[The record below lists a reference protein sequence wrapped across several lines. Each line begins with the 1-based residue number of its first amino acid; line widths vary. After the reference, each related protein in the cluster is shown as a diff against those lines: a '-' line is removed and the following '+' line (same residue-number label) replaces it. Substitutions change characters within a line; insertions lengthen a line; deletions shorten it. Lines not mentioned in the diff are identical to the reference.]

1 MPRSKTNFEFERS
14 EKMKVVIVDYGSQ
27 YTQLIARV
35 IRELGYYSQV
45 VQYDEPLD
53 TDEVG
58 AVIFSG
64 GPESVYEENSPGL
77 PEWFERYNGKVLGI
91 CYGMQLV
98 VHALGGAVEQGKTAE
113 YGRTELEIIKDDD
126 IFSGIEKHLTVWMSH
141 GDHVKKLPKTFKTIA
156 KSKDGIIA
164 AATDEKKFW
173 LLQFHPEVRHTSYG
187 REIIENFLS
196 RVCKLVPNWS
206 LEDFIKQKIN
216 ELREHLSGKKVVAAL
231 SGGVDS
237 SVACVLVHRAIGE
250 NLLNVFV
257 DHGLLRKNEEEEVP
271 RIFRQV
277 LGLNLLKIDARKV
290 FLEKLR
296 GIVDPEKKR
305 KIIGEQFIRVFE
317 KEAKRYGAT
326 HLVQGTIYSD
336 VIESA
341 KSGKKTAA
349 IKSHHNVGGLPQR
362 MDLEIVEP
370 LKNLFKDE
378 VRIVGEML
386 GIPRS
391 IIHRQPFPGPGLGVR
406 IVGEITEEK
415 LEILK
420 EADDVFIQVLK
431 ETGWYEKTWQ
441 AFSVIL
447 PVRSV
452 GVRGDKRAYDYVLAL
467 RSVDS
472 VEGMT
477 ADWSRL
483 PHEILDLASRRI
495 LNRVKGIGRVVYD
508 ISSKPPATIEWE

>member
-1 MPRSKTNFEFERS
+1 ML
-14 EKMKVVIVDYGSQ
+14 MKVIVVDYGSQ

-35 IRELGYYSQV
+35 VRELGYYSQV
-45 VQYDEPLD
+45 VQYDED
-53 TDEVG
+53 VDVSQIG
-58 AVIFSG
+58 AVILSG
-64 GPESVYEENSPGL
+64 GPASVYEKDAPKL
-77 PEWFERYNGKVLGI
+77 PKWFDKYDGKVLGI

-98 VHALGGAVEQGKTAE
+98 SHELGGVVEPGKVAE
-113 YGRTELEIIKDDD
+113 YGRTQIDIVSEDL
-126 IFSGIEKHLTVWMSH
+126 IFSGIENQQTVWMSH
-141 GDHVKKLPKTFKTIA
+141 GDHVSKLPKNFRITA

-164 AATDEKKFW
+164 AATDDRRFW
-173 LLQFHPEVRHTSYG
+173 LLQFHPEVRHTVGG
-187 REIIENFLS
+187 RDIIGNFLS
-196 RVCKLVPNWS
+196 KICGLSPNWN
-206 LEDFIKQKIN
+206 LEDFVKQKID
-216 ELREHLSGKKVVAAL
+216 ELKKELSGKKVIAAL

-257 DHGLLRKNEEEEVP
+257 DHGLLRKNEENEVP
-271 RIFRQV
+271 RVFKQM
-277 LGLNLLKIDARKV
+277 LGLNLVKIDARDL

-296 GIVDPEKKR
+296 GVTDPETKR

-317 KEAKRYGAT
+317 KQAKDYGAT

-341 KSGKKTAA
+341 RSGKKTAA
-349 IKSHHNVGGLPQR
+349 IKSHHNVGGLPQQ
-362 MDLEIVEP
+362 MNLQIVEP
-370 LKNLFKDE
+370 LRNLFKDE
-378 VRIVGEML
+378 VRIVGEIL

-391 IIHRQPFPGPGLGVR
+391 IIQRQPFPGPGLGVR
-406 IVGEITEEK
+406 IVGEITEER
-415 LEILK
+415 LRILK
-420 EADDVFIQVLK
+420 EADSVFIETLK
-431 ETGWYEKTWQ
+431 ETGWYEKSWQ
-441 AFSVIL
+441 AFAVLL

-452 GVRGDKRAYDYVLAL
+452 GVRGDQRSYDYVLAL

-483 PHEILDLASRRI
+483 PHEVLDLASRRI
-495 LNRVKGIGRVVYD
+495 LNTVKGIGRVVYD

>member
-216 ELREHLSGKKVVAAL
+216 ELREHLSGKK
-231 SGGVDS
+231 S
-237 SVACVLVHRAIGE
+237 
-250 NLLNVFV
+250 
-257 DHGLLRKNEEEEVP
+257 
-271 RIFRQV
+271 
-277 LGLNLLKIDARKV
+277 
-290 FLEKLR
+290 
-296 GIVDPEKKR
+296 
-305 KIIGEQFIRVFE
+305 
-317 KEAKRYGAT
+317 
-326 HLVQGTIYSD
+326 
-336 VIESA
+336 
-341 KSGKKTAA
+341 
-349 IKSHHNVGGLPQR
+349 
-362 MDLEIVEP
+362 
-370 LKNLFKDE
+370 
-378 VRIVGEML
+378 
-386 GIPRS
+386 
-391 IIHRQPFPGPGLGVR
+391 
-406 IVGEITEEK
+406 
-415 LEILK
+415 
-420 EADDVFIQVLK
+420 
-431 ETGWYEKTWQ
+431 
-441 AFSVIL
+441 
-447 PVRSV
+447 
-452 GVRGDKRAYDYVLAL
+452 
-467 RSVDS
+467 
-472 VEGMT
+472 
-477 ADWSRL
+477 
-483 PHEILDLASRRI
+483 
-495 LNRVKGIGRVVYD
+495 
-508 ISSKPPATIEWE
+508 

>member
-1 MPRSKTNFEFERS
+1 
-14 EKMKVVIVDYGSQ
+14 MKIIVVDYGSQ

-45 VQYDEPLD
+45 VQFDED
-53 TDEVG
+53 IEISDIG
-58 AVIFSG
+58 ALVLSG
-64 GPESVYEENSPGL
+64 GPASVYEKDAPRL
-77 PEWFERYNGKVLGI
+77 PKWFDRYRGKVLGI
-91 CYGMQLV
+91 CYGMQLIS
-98 VHALGGAVEQGKTAE
+98 HELGGIVEPGIVAE
-113 YGRTELEIIKDDD
+113 YGRTQIQIVDKDL
-126 IFSGIEKHLTVWMSH
+126 IFSEIEDQQTVWMSH
-141 GDHVKKLPKTFKTIA
+141 GDHVKKLPDNFRVTA

-164 AATDEKKFW
+164 AATDDKRFW
-173 LLQFHPEVRHTSYG
+173 LLQFHPEVRHTARG
-187 REIIENFLS
+187 RDIIENFLS
-196 RVCKLVPNWS
+196 KICGLSPNWN
-206 LEDFIKQKIN
+206 LEDFIKQKVD
-216 ELREHLSGKKVVAAL
+216 ELKEQLAGKKVIAAL

-237 SVACVLVHRAIGE
+237 SVACVLVHKAIGE

-257 DHGLLRKNEEEEVP
+257 DHGLLRKNEENEVP
-271 RIFRQV
+271 RVFREM
-277 LGLNLLKIDARKV
+277 LGLNLIKIDARDL
-290 FLEKLR
+290 FREKLR
-296 GIVDPEKKR
+296 GISDPETKR

-317 KEAKRYGAT
+317 KQAQNYGAT

-341 KSGKKTAA
+341 HSGKKTAS
-349 IKSHHNVGGLPQR
+349 IKSHHNVGGLPKKMNLQ
-362 MDLEIVEP
+362 IVEP
-370 LKNLFKDE
+370 LRNLFKDE
-378 VRIVGEML
+378 VRIVGEIL

-406 IVGEITEEK
+406 IVGEITQEK

-420 EADDVFIQVLK
+420 EADSILIETLK

-441 AFSVIL
+441 AFAVLL
-447 PVRSV
+447 PVKSV
-452 GVRGDKRAYDYVLAL
+452 GVRGDQRAYDYVLAL

-483 PHEILDLASRRI
+483 PHEILDLVSRRI
-495 LNRVKGIGRVVYD
+495 LNSVKGIGRVVYD

>member
-1 MPRSKTNFEFERS
+1 
-14 EKMKVVIVDYGSQ
+14 MKIIVVDYGSQ

-45 VQYDEPLD
+45 VQFDED
-53 TDEVG
+53 IEVSDIG
-58 AVIFSG
+58 AVVLSG
-64 GPESVYEENSPGL
+64 GPASVYEQDAPKL
-77 PEWFERYNGKVLGI
+77 PKWFINYKGKVLGI

-98 VHALGGAVEQGKTAE
+98 SHEFGGIVGPGQVAE
-113 YGRTELEIIKDDD
+113 YGRTEIQIIDKDL
-126 IFSGIEKHLTVWMSH
+126 IFSETEDYQTVWMSH
-141 GDHVKKLPKTFKTIA
+141 GDHVKKLPKGFRIIA

-164 AATDEKKFW
+164 AATDDKRFW
-173 LLQFHPEVRHTSYG
+173 LLQFHPEVRHTTHG
-187 REIIENFLS
+187 RKIIENFLS
-196 RVCKLVPNWS
+196 KICELLPNWN
-206 LEDFIKQKIN
+206 LQDFVRQKIE
-216 ELREHLSGKKVVAAL
+216 ELKICLSGKRVIAAL

-237 SVACVLVHRAIGE
+237 SVACVLVHKAIGE

-257 DHGLLRKNEEEEVP
+257 DHGLLRKNEENEVP
-271 RIFRQV
+271 RVFNQM
-277 LGLNLLKIDARKV
+277 LGLNLVKIDAREL

-296 GIVDPEKKR
+296 GITDPETKR

-317 KEAKRYGAT
+317 KQAQDYGAT

-341 KSGKKTAA
+341 HSGKKTAA
-349 IKSHHNVGGLPQR
+349 IKSHHNVGGLPEKMNLQ
-362 MDLEIVEP
+362 IVEP
-370 LKNLFKDE
+370 LRNLFKDE
-378 VRIVGEML
+378 VRVVGEIL

-406 IVGEITEEK
+406 IVGEITQEK
-415 LEILK
+415 LAILK
-420 EADDVFIQVLK
+420 EADSILIETLK

-441 AFSVIL
+441 AFAVLL

-452 GVRGDKRAYDYVLAL
+452 GVRGDQRAYDYVLAI

-477 ADWSRL
+477 ADWSRI
-483 PHEILDLASRRI
+483 PHEVLDLLSRRI
-495 LNRVKGIGRVVYD
+495 LNNVKGIGRVVYD

>member
-1 MPRSKTNFEFERS
+1 
-14 EKMKVVIVDYGSQ
+14 MKVIVVDYGSQ

-45 VQYDEPLD
+45 VQYDEEID
-53 TDEVG
+53 TSEIG
-58 AVIFSG
+58 AVVLSG
-64 GPESVYEENSPGL
+64 GPASVYEENAPKL
-77 PEWFERYNGKVLGI
+77 PKWFDRYKGKVLGI

-98 VHALGGAVEQGKTAE
+98 SHELGGIVERGEVAE
-113 YGRTELEIIKDDD
+113 YGRTEIELVDADL
-126 IFSGIEKHLTVWMSH
+126 IFSQIEDKQTVWMSH
-141 GDHVKKLPKTFKTIA
+141 GDHVKKLPVGFRVLA

-164 AATDEKKFW
+164 AATDDKRFW
-173 LLQFHPEVRHTSYG
+173 LLQFHPEVRHTVRG
-187 REIIENFLS
+187 REIIGNFLS
-196 RVCKLVPNWS
+196 KICGLSANWN
-206 LEDFIKQKIN
+206 LEDFIKQKIE
-216 ELREHLSGKKVVAAL
+216 ELKIQLSGKKVIAAL

-237 SVACVLVHRAIGE
+237 SVACVLVHRAIGG

-257 DHGLLRKNEEEEVP
+257 DHGLLRKNEENEVP
-271 RIFRQV
+271 RVFKQM
-277 LGLNLLKIDARKV
+277 LGLNLVKIDAREL
-290 FLEKLR
+290 FLEKLK
-296 GIVDPEKKR
+296 GVTDPERKR

-317 KEAKRYGAT
+317 KQAQDYGAT

-341 KSGKKTAA
+341 HSGKRTAA
-349 IKSHHNVGGLPQR
+349 IKSHHNVGGLPER
-362 MDLEIVEP
+362 MNLEIVEP
-370 LKNLFKDE
+370 LRNLFKDE
-378 VRIVGEML
+378 VRIVGEIL

-406 IVGEITEEK
+406 IVGEITQEK
-415 LEILK
+415 LAILK
-420 EADDVFIQVLK
+420 EADSIFIDTLK

-441 AFSVIL
+441 AFAVLL

-452 GVRGDKRAYDYVLAL
+452 GVRGDQRAYDYVLAL

-483 PHEILDLASRRI
+483 PHEVLDLVSRRI
-495 LNRVKGIGRVVYD
+495 LNTVKGIGRVVYD